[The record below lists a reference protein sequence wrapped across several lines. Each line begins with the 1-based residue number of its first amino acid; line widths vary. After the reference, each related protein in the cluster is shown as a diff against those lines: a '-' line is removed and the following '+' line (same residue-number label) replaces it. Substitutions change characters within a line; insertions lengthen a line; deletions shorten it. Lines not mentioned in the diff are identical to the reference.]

1 MIITLSILI
10 TIIYL
15 NYKMAKPILF
25 GDDYFKGKNAV
36 TKEIRDR
43 ISKYEAEENLNKED
57 EFFLLDYL
65 NYIVNMK
72 KK

>member
-1 MIITLSILI
+1 
-10 TIIYL
+10 
-15 NYKMAKPILF
+15 MAKPILF